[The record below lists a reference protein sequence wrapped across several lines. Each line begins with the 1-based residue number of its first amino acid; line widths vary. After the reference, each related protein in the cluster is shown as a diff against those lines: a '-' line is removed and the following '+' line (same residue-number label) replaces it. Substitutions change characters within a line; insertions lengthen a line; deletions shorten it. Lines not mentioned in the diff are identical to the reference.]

1 MNRKVRNSS
10 MKRTNLDLGEG
21 NLKTETLIEVRI
33 QSVLFDGGLLL
44 L

>member
-1 MNRKVRNSS
+1 